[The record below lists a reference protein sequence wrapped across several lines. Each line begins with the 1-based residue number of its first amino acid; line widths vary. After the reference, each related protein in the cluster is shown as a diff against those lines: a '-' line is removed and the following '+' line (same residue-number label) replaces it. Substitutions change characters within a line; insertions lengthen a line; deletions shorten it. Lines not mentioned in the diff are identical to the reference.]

1 MQWTLWLIYINA
13 NYTNRGYI
21 KAIIEFLKTMNAPQT
36 KAHTDSHYLAP
47 VPERI
52 IKRNLEDMAFD
63 PERLYRTLT
72 TIRKQHREFSKDKQ
86 AQLQAQILRHLKH
99 HQGGAPAPSVLQLQD
114 AIEHSLLSNA
124 YYKSAKSFIAHR
136 AEKRMLR
143 LQRQRLK
150 LLIQA
155 IHAEINKK
163 PAATDKENSRETN
176 PTNLCLSLFAQMIHQ
191 TPDSLTERPEL
202 SEELKEHIRLL
213 SSDNLVDLLR
223 RVEEIIGW
231 DIQP

>member
-1 MQWTLWLIYINA
+1 MYINDI
-13 NYTNRGYI
+13 NLPGGYI
-21 KAIIEFLKTMNAPQT
+21 KAIRESFIVMNAPHT

-63 PERLYRTLT
+63 PERLIRTLT
-72 TIRKQHREFSKDKQ
+72 TIRKQHREFSKDRQ
-86 AQLQAQILRHLKH
+86 TQLQAQILRHLKH
-99 HQGGAPAPSVLQLQD
+99 HQGGAPSPSVLQLQD

-124 YYKSAKSFIAHR
+124 YYKSAKSFVAHR

-143 LQRQRLK
+143 QQRQRLK

-155 IHAEINKK
+155 MRAEINKK
-163 PAATDKENSRETN
+163 PATKTYDSN
-176 PTNLCLSLFAQMIHQ
+176 PTVITNLCLSLFAQMIHQ

-202 SEELKEHIRLL
+202 SEELKENIRLL
-213 SSDNLVDLLR
+213 SSDDLVDLLR
-223 RVEEIIGW
+223 RVEEIIG
-231 DIQP
+231 

>member
-1 MQWTLWLIYINA
+1 MYINDI
-13 NYTNRGYI
+13 NLPGGYI
-21 KAIIEFLKTMNAPQT
+21 KAIRESFIVMNAPHT

-63 PERLYRTLT
+63 PERLNRTLT
-72 TIRKQHREFSKDKQ
+72 TIRKQHREFSKDRQ
-86 AQLQAQILRHLKH
+86 TQLQAQILRHLKH

-124 YYKSAKSFIAHR
+124 YFKSAKYFISHR
-136 AEKRMLR
+136 AEQRMLR
-143 LQRQRLK
+143 QQRQRLK

-155 IHAEINKK
+155 MHAEINKK
-163 PAATDKENSRETN
+163 PAATDKENSQETN

-202 SEELKEHIRLL
+202 GKELKEHIRLI
-213 SSDNLVDLLR
+213 SSDDLVDLLT
-223 RVEEIIGW
+223 RVEEIIG
-231 DIQP
+231 